1 MEVVSC
7 VIKSGKWVD
16 FEAQWFSVFEK
27 LQIKWIIKM
36 KGNFV
41 EIQLPWVAL
50 VDFNV
55 LIEGTFYDHTAI

>member
-1 MEVVSC
+1 MEVVH
-7 VIKSGKWVD
+7 KSGKWVE

-27 LQIKWIIKM
+27 PQIKWIIKM